1 MIYALFGVK
10 CWPQNIGRV
19 NGLTNIMSECP
30 QKRLDNDSSWCC
42 CSVNSCTL
50 KCPWKMRQRWQQLVR
65 SAVRQ
70 TSNKGHAGHSEIYI
84 KLQHCL
90 QCQTR
95 VDKNAYESAKPE
107 GIPME
112 NCWICPNEL
121 VLQYMKILWVTL
133 CQKILSCSMWG
144 YFSLL
149 SGACLSSFPLLD
161 KRSKYEIRHRDMFRK

>member
-1 MIYALFGVK
+1 MPDW
-10 CWPQNIGRV
+10 CQ
-19 NGLTNIMSECP
+19 TNAFSNRRPLQWTSIRKCP
-30 QKRLDNDSSWCC
+30 QRRLDNDSSWCC

-121 VLQYMKILWVTL
+121 VLQSYLIFVAS
-133 CQKILSCSMWG
+133 IS
-144 YFSLL
+144 
-149 SGACLSSFPLLD
+149 SGASVKRNYWEEFFGQLTRKELLTVYLCTQCVISHIMYNFTD
-161 KRSKYEIRHRDMFRK
+161 RV